1 MAQGKFKSK
10 GSLPKGVKGKQS
22 HKHKNS
28 GPKRGAR
35 VIAPKKTKQIE
46 ANKIKKGLERNIKT
60 SMEHEAAMKAQS
72 VEPKQFKLVKPST
85 SSASSSDKGSNVK
98 KK

>member
-10 GSLPKGVKGKQS
+10 GSLPKGVKGRQS
-22 HKHKNS
+22 HRQKSS

-46 ANKIKKGLERNIKT
+46 ANKIKKGLERSIKT
-60 SMEHEAAMKAQS
+60 SIEHEAAMKAQS
-72 VEPKQFKLVKPST
+72 VEPKQFKLVKPTASTAST
-85 SSASSSDKGSNVK
+85 SEKGSNVK